1 MGEILIKGQI
11 IVKSHGDKKADA
23 VRGDVGNLGFNWGK
37 YEDLFDTD
45 LIINHNF
52 NPIPPPVSI
61 EEML

>member
-1 MGEILIKGQI
+1 MET
-11 IVKSHGDKKADA
+11 KKPDT
-23 VRGDVGNLGFNWGK
+23 VRGDVENLGFNWGK